1 MNEIDLTFFV
11 NNNTLKQLTFFSVA
25 DMAILLITLIVLVGI
40 FYFKRSQRTED
51 IYKNYMPNLF
61 FKLFFAFAC
70 SIYYIVVVKGGD
82 SIAYYDLGL
91 VMSRLFWLEPD
102 VFLNNLWYE
111 YQDPEFIYRYS
122 FKTTG
127 LPPTWIMRESE
138 GFFTA
143 KVFSFFSILTGGSY
157 LAITAIIAAIVASV
171 NWKFYE
177 VVKGIFPKQNKWLT
191 ISILFIPSVSFWCT
205 GISKDSLM
213 YIAILVVLTRSFQLI
228 MGTAKNWFWNVLLLI
243 FYTWIILNTRSV
255 ILITLLIPL
264 LITIS
269 SRFSI
274 RYESY
279 PFFKRLVQFTV
290 GGISMAIFFIGI
302 MQYGSAVSVN
312 NYLEEA
318 EITQKDFKNNVA
330 YTGAKYS
337 IEVTDYSPVGLL
349 PVLPQG
355 IVAGWFRPFVWEAL
369 SVSLFLNGIE
379 SVILL
384 YFSFQ
389 FIRSWRKNRAFTR
402 KHELLVLSFF
412 FAVLLGFIT
421 GFSSI
426 IFGVLVRLRAPL
438 LPFLGMLLTANRSEE
453 N

>member
-1 MNEIDLTFFV
+1 
-11 NNNTLKQLTFFSVA
+11 
-25 DMAILLITLIVLVGI
+25 
-40 FYFKRSQRTED
+40 
-51 IYKNYMPNLF
+51 
-61 FKLFFAFAC
+61 
-70 SIYYIVVVKGGD
+70 
-82 SIAYYDLGL
+82 
-91 VMSRLFWLEPD
+91 MSRLFWLEPD

-205 GISKDSLM
+205 GISKDSLI

-228 MGTAKNWFWNVLLLI
+228 LGTAKNRFWNVLLLI

-264 LITIS
+264 LISIS
-269 SRFSI
+269 TRFSI

-279 PFFKRLVQFTV
+279 PFFKQWRHKRL
-290 GGISMAIFFIGI
+290 
-302 MQYGSAVSVN
+302 N
-312 NYLEEA
+312 C
-318 EITQKDFKNNVA
+318 
-330 YTGAKYS
+330 
-337 IEVTDYSPVGLL
+337 P
-349 PVLPQG
+349 
-355 IVAGWFRPFVWEAL
+355 
-369 SVSLFLNGIE
+369 
-379 SVILL
+379 
-384 YFSFQ
+384 
-389 FIRSWRKNRAFTR
+389 
-402 KHELLVLSFF
+402 
-412 FAVLLGFIT
+412 
-421 GFSSI
+421 
-426 IFGVLVRLRAPL
+426 
-438 LPFLGMLLTANRSEE
+438 
-453 N
+453 

>member
-1 MNEIDLTFFV
+1 MYDIDLTFFID
-11 NNNTLKQLTFFSVA
+11 NDTLKRLTFFGMGDVV
-25 DMAILLITLIVLVGI
+25 ILLITLVVLIGI
-40 FYFKRSQRTED
+40 FYFKRSQHTED
-51 IYKNYMPNLF
+51 YYKNYMPNLF

-70 SIYYIVVVKGGD
+70 SVYYIVVVKGGD

-91 VMSRLFWLEPD
+91 VMNRLFWLEPD
-102 VFLNNLWYE
+102 VFLNNLWYD
-111 YQDPEFIYRYS
+111 YQDPEFIYKYS

-177 VVKGIFPKQNKWLT
+177 VVKQIFPKQNKWLT
-191 ISILFIPSVSFWCT
+191 ISVLFIPSVSFWCT

-228 MGTAKNWFWNVLLLI
+228 MGTAKNPFWNVFLLV

-255 ILITLLIPL
+255 ILITLVIPI
-264 LITIS
+264 LITMS

-279 PFFKRLVQFTV
+279 PFFKRLVQITV

-302 MQYGSAVSVN
+302 TQYGSNVSIN
-312 NYLEEA
+312 KYIEEA
-318 EITQKDFKNNVA
+318 EITQKDFVNNA
-330 YTGAKYS
+330 TYTGAKYS
-337 IEVTDYSPVGLL
+337 IEVTDYSPIGLVS
-349 PVLPQG
+349 VLPHG
-355 IVAGWFRPFVWEAL
+355 IVAGWFRPFIWEAL

-379 SVILL
+379 SVLLL
-384 YFSFQ
+384 YFSFK
-389 FIRSWRKNRAFTR
+389 FIRSWRKNITFTR

-412 FAVLLGFIT
+412 FALLLGFIT

-426 IFGVLVRLRAPL
+426 IFGILVRLRAPL
-438 LPFLGMLLTANRSEE
+438 LPFLGLLLTANRSEE

>member
-1 MNEIDLTFFV
+1 MYDIDLTFFV
-11 NNNTLKQLTFFSVA
+11 NNDTLKRLTFFTMA
-25 DMAILLITLIVLVGI
+25 DMAMLFITLIVLIGI

-51 IYKNYMPNLF
+51 YYKSYMPNLF

-70 SIYYIVVVKGGD
+70 SLFYILKVKGGD
-82 SIAYYDLGL
+82 SIAYWDMGL
-91 VMSRLFWLEPD
+91 SLNRLFWLEPD
-102 VFLNNLWYE
+102 IFFNNLWYD
-111 YQDPEFIYRYS
+111 YLDPRFVFKYS
-122 FKTTG
+122 IKTTG
-127 LPPTWIMRESE
+127 YPPTWIMKEHE

-143 KVFSFFSILTGGSY
+143 KVFSFFTFFTGGSY

-177 VVKGIFPKQNKWLT
+177 VVKVIFPKQNKWLT

-205 GISKDSLM
+205 GISKDTLV

-228 MGTAKNWFWNVLLLI
+228 MGIEKNRFWNVLLI
-243 FYTWIILNTRSV
+243 VFYTWILLNTRTV
-255 ILITLLIPL
+255 VLMTLIIPL
-264 LITIS
+264 LITFS
-269 SRFSI
+269 SRLSI

-279 PFFKRLVQFTV
+279 PFFKRLVQLTI
-290 GGISMAIFFIGI
+290 GGLSIAIFFVGI
-302 MQYGSAVSVN
+302 TQFGSNTSIDK
-312 NYLEEA
+312 YIEEA
-318 EITQKDFKNNVA
+318 EITQKDFTNNAA

-337 IEVTDYSPVGLL
+337 IEVTDYSPIGLIS
-349 PVLPQG
+349 VLPQG
-355 IVAGWFRPFVWEAL
+355 IVAGWFRPFAWEAL

-379 SVILL
+379 SLLLL
-384 YFSFQ
+384 YFSFK
-389 FIRSWRKNRAFTR
+389 FIRSWRKNIAFTR

-426 IFGVLVRLRAPL
+426 IFGVLIRLRAPL
-438 LPFLGMLLTANRSEE
+438 LPFLGMLLTANRTED